1 MGFFSSIAGVG
12 SAISGLAKDS
22 EQETPE
28 ELRKKNG
35 FSNFSSDMERLRNFD
50 PQRELEKATA
60 TDDTAPPPSRQAK
73 SPRK

>member
-1 MGFFSSIAGVG
+1 MGFFSRIG
-12 SAISGLAKDS
+12 SFSGLSDFATDS

-35 FSNFSSDMERLRNFD
+35 FSNFSSDMERLRNYD
-50 PQRELEKATA
+50 PQAELEKATA
-60 TDDTAPPPSRQAK
+60 TDAATPPPSRLAK